1 MARREHLSVIE
12 ELEQANADSV
22 HMNTFGNA
30 AGEQM
35 LDSQVQKSPS
45 HSQMMVYEANGGASM
60 RVEGQA
66 SVLD

>member
-1 MARREHLSVIE
+1 MIE

-35 LDSQVQKSPS
+35 LDSQVQKSLS
-45 HSQMMVYEANGGASM
+45 HSAMMSYEVNGGSAM
-60 RVEGQA
+60 RAEGQA
-66 SVLD
+66 SALD